1 MGQGYLGKEAQ
12 EGIPC
17 PEKSKA
23 PEGGAYPGQVAERR
37 CVCGQSRESEQQEMK
52 AEK

>member
-17 PEKSKA
+17 SEKSKA

-37 CVCGQSRESEQQEMK
+37 CVVRAERGSSRR
-52 AEK
+52 

>member
-1 MGQGYLGKEAQ
+1 MGTGLPGQGGV
-12 EGIPC
+12 PC
-17 PEKSKA
+17 PEKSKG

-37 CVCGQSRESEQQEMK
+37 CVVRAESEQQEMK